1 MPEWAVR
8 KLSYSAGWREIFG
21 FMPRLLMEAEPAV
34 QREIILRAETSV
46 YGGAGLESYEATEKS
61 SLRALAR
68 RALAQHLC
76 QRALVGS
83 ARVNWL
89 RRMIFALAFPP
100 LLALFV
106 LQTLRSP
113 KTPAETVHPDLV
125 VFFWSE
131 RLYKFIGDC
140 HFEEQTYVL
149 HRDRHICFR
158 NREISFF
165 LRAIAG
171 CPRILC
177 YPELLCNFVRWLGYY
192 GYVIRYHRPKQ
203 AVVHFFERTASS
215 SLMTAYLHER
225 DLRHI
230 DVQHGE
236 NIFTAD
242 SAFCQFD
249 EIRLWGEHFRD
260 VFLATRSPGETIRV
274 WGTEYHRELFWQV
287 RNQDQ
292 PRPKRL
298 LIIDPFMYE
307 EHEVHYAM
315 IKKVVERL
323 DSGWEVRV
331 RRHPAELR
339 NRLDWMDRL
348 NADLGM
354 RTSQTS
360 LRLEEERPSVPIEE
374 ALGRSRVVLGVASAA
389 LIEAW
394 IVGCKV
400 IHIAGGPGEH
410 VLMDRYQ
417 NSGNVLYCDQRTDG
431 CSLDIFL
438 AEPAALNQRESSLV
452 NHVTAITD
460 IDIKEHRS

>member
-1 MPEWAVR
+1 MAEWAVR

-89 RRMIFALAFPP
+89 RRMIFGLAFPP

-106 LQTLRSP
+106 LATLRSP
-113 KTPAETVHPDLV
+113 KTPAESIRPDLV
-125 VFFWSE
+125 VFFWAE
-131 RLYKFIGDC
+131 RLYKFISDC
-140 HFEEQTYVL
+140 HLQGQTYVL
-149 HRDRHICFR
+149 HRARHICFS
-158 NREISFF
+158 NREIRFF
-165 LRAIAG
+165 LRTIAG

-192 GYVIRYHRPKQ
+192 GYVIRYHRPKA

-225 DLRHI
+225 GLRHI

-236 NIFTAD
+236 NMFTAD

-249 EIRLWGEHFRD
+249 EVRLWGEHFRE
-260 VFLATRSPGETIRV
+260 VFLSSRSPGETIRV
-274 WGTEYHRELFWQV
+274 WGTQYHRELFRQV
-287 RNQDQ
+287 RNQYQ

-323 DSGWEVRV
+323 DPGWEVRV

-339 NRLDWMDRL
+339 ARLDWMDRL
-348 NADLGM
+348 NADLGLSE
-354 RTSQTS
+354 RSR
-360 LRLEEERPSVPIEE
+360 RLEEERPSPSLPIEE

-417 NSGNVLYCDQRTDG
+417 NSGNVLYCDRRTDG
-431 CSLDIFL
+431 RSLDIFL
-438 AEPAALNQRESSLV
+438 TEPAALNERENSLV
-452 NHVTAITD
+452 NYVTAIQ
-460 IDIKEHRS
+460 EQRS

>member
-1 MPEWAVR
+1 MAEWAVR
-8 KLSYSAGWREIFG
+8 KLSYSAGWRQIFG
-21 FMPRLLMEAEPAV
+21 VMPRLLMEAEPAV
-34 QREIILRAETSV
+34 QREIILRAEKSV
-46 YGGAGLESYEATEKS
+46 YGDAGLESYEATEKT

-76 QRALVGS
+76 QRALMGS

-89 RRMIFALAFPP
+89 RRMIFGLAFPP

-106 LQTLRSP
+106 LATLRP
-113 KTPAETVHPDLV
+113 RKVPAESNRPDLV
-125 VFFWSE
+125 VFFWAE
-131 RLYKFIGDC
+131 RLYKFIADC
-140 HFEEQTYVL
+140 HFRGQTYVL
-149 HRDRHICFR
+149 YRARHVCFSK
-158 NREISFF
+158 REIRFF
-165 LRAIAG
+165 LRTIAG

-192 GYVIRYHRPKQ
+192 GYVIRYHRPKE
-203 AVVHFFERTASS
+203 AVVHFFENTASS

-225 DLRHI
+225 GLRHI

-236 NIFTAD
+236 IMFTAM
-242 SAFCQFD
+242 SAFCRFD
-249 EIRLWGEHFRD
+249 EVRLWGEHFRD
-260 VFLATRSPGETIRV
+260 VFLSSRSPGGTIRV
-274 WGTEYHRELFWQV
+274 WGTQYHRDLFRQV

-307 EHEVHYAM
+307 EHEVHYSM

-323 DSGWEVRV
+323 DGGWEVRV

-339 NRLDWMDRL
+339 TRLAWMDQL
-348 NADLGM
+348 NAELGL
-354 RTSQTS
+354 RQKS

-374 ALGRSRVVLGVASAA
+374 ALGKSRVVLGVASAA

-400 IHIAGGPGEH
+400 IHIAGGPGRD

-417 NSGNVLYCDQRTDG
+417 SSANVLYCDERTEG
-431 CSLDIFL
+431 RSLDMFL
-438 AEPAALNQRESSLV
+438 TEPAALNERESSLV
-452 NHVTAITD
+452 HHLTA
-460 IDIKEHRS
+460 IKEHL

>member
-1 MPEWAVR
+1 MAEWAVR

-34 QREIILRAETSV
+34 QREILLRAETSV
-46 YGGAGLESYEATEKS
+46 YGDAGLEFYEASEKS

-76 QRALVGS
+76 QCALVGS

-89 RRMIFALAFPP
+89 RRMIFGLAFPP

-106 LQTLRSP
+106 LATLRSP
-113 KTPAETVHPDLV
+113 KTPAESIRPDLV
-125 VFFWSE
+125 VFFWYE

-140 HFEEQTYVL
+140 RFQGQTYVL
-149 HRDRHICFR
+149 HRARHICFSK
-158 NREISFF
+158 REILFF
-165 LRAIAG
+165 LRTIAG

-192 GYVIRYHRPKQ
+192 GYVIRYHRPKA

-225 DLRHI
+225 GLRHI

-236 NIFTAD
+236 NMFTAD

-249 EIRLWGEHFRD
+249 EVRLWGEHFRD
-260 VFLATRSPGETIRV
+260 VFRSTRSPGETIRV
-274 WGTEYHRELFWQV
+274 WGTQYHRELFRQV

-323 DSGWEVRV
+323 DPGWEVRV

-339 NRLDWMDRL
+339 ARLDWMDQL
-348 NADLGM
+348 NAELGL
-354 RTSQTS
+354 SEKS
-360 LRLEEERPSVPIEE
+360 LHLEEEPPSVPIEE
-374 ALGRSRVVLGVASAA
+374 ALGRSRAVLGVASAA

-400 IHIAGGPGEH
+400 IHIAGGPGRD

-417 NSGNVLYCDQRTDG
+417 NSANVLYCDRRTDG
-431 CSLDIFL
+431 RSLDIFL
-438 AEPAALNQRESSLV
+438 AEPAALNEHESSLV
-452 NHVTAITD
+452 NHVTAI
-460 IDIKEHRS
+460 KERRS